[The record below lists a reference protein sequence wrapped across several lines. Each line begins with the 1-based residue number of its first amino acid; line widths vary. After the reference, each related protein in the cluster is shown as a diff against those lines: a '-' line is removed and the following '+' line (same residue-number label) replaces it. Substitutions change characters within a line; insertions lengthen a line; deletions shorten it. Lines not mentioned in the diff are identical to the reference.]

1 MAQEYLKINDI
12 RVKVPDQDGYGI
24 QFATTS
30 TSDSDRTQDLVM
42 HNTPI
47 GTVESYSLKWSGL
60 TLAEA
65 SLILRQVVNKASFK
79 VHYLDVYSGK
89 WKDGWFYAANFNI
102 TPIDLTAGK
111 ERIDSLSFNIV
122 GVNPI

>member
-1 MAQEYLKINDI
+1 MAQEYLKINGV
-12 RVKVPDQDGYGI
+12 RVKPPDQDGYGV
-24 QFATTS
+24 QLATTS

-65 SLILRQVVNKASFK
+65 SQSLKQVLNRPKFQ
-79 VHYLDVYSGK
+79 VHYLDVYAGY
-89 WKDGWFYAANFNI
+89 WRDGWFYASNFDI
-102 TPIDLTAGK
+102 TPVDLSEGG
-111 ERIDSLSFNIV
+111 ERIDSLSFDIV
-122 GVNPI
+122 GVEPV

>member
-1 MAQEYLKINDI
+1 MAQEYLKFNDVT
-12 RVKVPDQDGYGI
+12 VKIPDRDGYGI

-47 GTVESYSLKWSGL
+47 GTVESYSLKWSNL
-60 TLAEA
+60 TLSEA
-65 SLILRQVVNKASFK
+65 SLILRQVVNKSSFK

-89 WKDGWFYAANFNI
+89 WKDGWFYASNFSI
-102 TPIDLTAGK
+102 TPIDLTAGE